1 MPSAKPPLN
10 DPTQPTQQAHTQPA
24 SLTAPA
30 AEPTAAPVGAARKHF
45 WLWVNVALVHGIMI
59 AALWFPQPLH
69 LPSPADFVNAWQ
81 DAKTYIDRHWLHP
94 EEYRRQVQ
102 AEQLAAQ
109 RRIAELPPALITRAE
124 PKNRVYQIRC
134 PKSARV
140 AKLNGSV
147 FIVADIT
154 AQGTVGKATIIE
166 PSPNAQVNQL
176 ILKSFN
182 QAQFKPAMDE
192 HNQAAPDQIH
202 FNWPY
207 DCR

>member
-1 MPSAKPPLN
+1 MSNATPSPN
-10 DPTQPTQQAHTQPA
+10 EPTQQAQTPA
-24 SLTAPA
+24 SFTAPV
-30 AEPTAAPVGAARKHF
+30 AETIATPVGAARKYL
-45 WLWVNVALVHGIMI
+45 WLWINVALVHGVLI

-69 LPSPADFVNAWQ
+69 LPSREDIVNAWQ

-134 PKSARV
+134 PQSART
-140 AKLNGSV
+140 AKLHGSV

-154 AQGTVGKATIIE
+154 AQGTVGKAMIVE
-166 PSPNAQVNQL
+166 PSPNTQVNQL
-176 ILKSFN
+176 ILQSFN
-182 QAQFKPAMDE
+182 KAQFKPAVDE
-192 HNQAAPDQIH
+192 HNHPAPDQIH

>member
-1 MPSAKPPLN
+1 MPSATPPPNEPHQLA
-10 DPTQPTQQAHTQPA
+10 QQTHTQPA
-24 SLTAPA
+24 AFATPVT
-30 AEPTAAPVGAARKHF
+30 EPTVAPFGTARKYF
-45 WLWVNVALVHGIMI
+45 WLWVNVALLHGIVV
-59 AALWFPQPLH
+59 AALWFPQPLQ
-69 LPSPADFVNAWQ
+69 LPSRADIVNAWQ
-81 DAKTYIDRHWLHP
+81 DTKTYINRHWLHP
-94 EEYRRQVQ
+94 EEYRRQAQ

-109 RRIAELPPALITRAE
+109 RRIAELPPALLTRAE

-134 PKSARV
+134 PKSARA

-192 HNQAAPDQIH
+192 HHQPAPDQIH